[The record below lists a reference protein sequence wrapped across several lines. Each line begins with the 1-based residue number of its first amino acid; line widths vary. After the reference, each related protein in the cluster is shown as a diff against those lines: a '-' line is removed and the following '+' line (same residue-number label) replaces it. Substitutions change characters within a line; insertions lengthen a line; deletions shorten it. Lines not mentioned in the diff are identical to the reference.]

1 MPASGAPTN
10 LDTAVLRFAGR
21 TCRAGPWRPREN
33 RDREMNPEVDR
44 LRHRVTD
51 TLGRAL
57 TKWMKGQ
64 VGRGPEDVKVYLV
77 DDMILVRL
85 VKSLTPGEAQVATTS
100 DGRHVV
106 REFRNTLLR
115 IWQPKLESL
124 VEETSGAHAIRV
136 YADLDTA
143 ADEWILIV
151 VLDRTIAD
159 AVRR

>member
-1 MPASGAPTN
+1 M
-10 LDTAVLRFAGR
+10 
-21 TCRAGPWRPREN
+21 
-33 RDREMNPEVDR
+33 
-44 LRHRVTD
+44 
-51 TLGRAL
+51 

-115 IWQPKLESL
+115 MWQPKLESL
-124 VEETSGAHAIRV
+124 VDETMGAHAIRV
-136 YADLDTA
+136 YADLDTT
-143 ADEWILIV
+143 ADEWILIM
-151 VLDRTIAD
+151 VLDRKVAD